1 MWSILFT
8 LAIVAALVGMAARRW
23 REQRTPSQRSAGTI
37 ERAVVVGRFDEID
50 RALEG
55 YRCRLCGDTATRV
68 GEFSRTVGER
78 RFRVCRVVC
87 RNCGREER
95 VHFDVTAAFS

>member
-1 MWSILFT
+1 MWSVLFT
-8 LAIVAALVGMAARRW
+8 LAIVAAATAMALRHWRERRARR
-23 REQRTPSQRSAGTI
+23 QRGAGTV
-37 ERAVVVGRFDEID
+37 ERAMVVARFDDID
-50 RALEG
+50 HALDG
-55 YRCRLCGDTATRV
+55 YRCRRCGDTAARV

-87 RNCGREER
+87 RGCGREER